1 MRALAVS
8 LKKGDMGIKKK
19 ALRETYRML
28 IEAVYAKW
36 NSEKFDDVPR
46 LMEKYKNQ
54 EAEIYDRIVRKYV
67 FCRPRKD
74 WQPLIEAMYTRFN
87 PSKLQELDGIFAKY
101 KDSEAALYRA
111 LCDKY
116 LPTLAKDDEPL
127 LFKVW
132 DADGSDAMS
141 MKDTEEVRLVSPSQE
156 NDLNPDQA
164 LPTDGLNIR
173 AIRASQPGVGEEVPT
188 EESKDCR
195 KDGKER
201 RKSGTRTKDSEVLP
215 SLFSSQLDRESM
227 AGVTDLPDAAADVDH
242 SQNAQGQ
249 SRKKLN
255 DASLRPKAAPRP
267 PETSRQLD
275 SAGVTQVSETSAAM
289 QPIARTKRQKRP
301 KENGHLE
308 EPTQGVLGRRKK
320 RRKVLGN
327 TIQPEGEHISQAP
340 SQELLGESNLE
351 HRRQQ
356 LKDKLFE
363 LKTQISI
370 QAPNSTRF
378 TFQNR
383 GQDVGQAAGARGI
396 DDAASSYSYS
406 DDEGRLSVAKTDA
419 ERAENRTV
427 VLRNKLEAQLRQKL
441 VHSLTK
447 Y

>member
-1 MRALAVS
+1 MHALAVS

-46 LMEKYKNQ
+46 LMEKYKDQ

-132 DADGSDAMS
+132 DADGSDAIS
-141 MKDTEEVRLVSPSQE
+141 IKDTEEVVRLVSPSQE
-156 NDLNPDQA
+156 NDLNPDQI
-164 LPTDGLNIR
+164 LPTDDLDIR
-173 AIRASQPGVGEEVPT
+173 AIRASQPGVGEEVPN

-195 KDGKER
+195 KDGK
-201 RKSGTRTKDSEVLP
+201 VLP
-215 SLFSSQLDRESM
+215 SLFSRQLDRESM
-227 AGVTDLPDAAADVDH
+227 ADAAADADH
-242 SQNAQGQ
+242 SQNAQGR
-249 SRKKLN
+249 SRKKSGRCKPVGLN
-255 DASLRPKAAPRP
+255 DASLRPKAAPKP
-267 PETSRQLD
+267 PETSKQLD
-275 SAGVTQVSETSAAM
+275 SAGMAQVSETSAAM
-289 QPIARTKRQKRP
+289 QPLARTKRQKRP
-301 KENGHLE
+301 KENGHAE
-308 EPTQGVLGRRKK
+308 EPTQGLPGRRKK
-320 RRKVLGN
+320 RRKALGN
-327 TIQPEGEHISQAP
+327 TAHPEGEHIFQASRAS
-340 SQELLGESNLE
+340 SQELLRESNLE
-351 HRRQQ
+351 YRRQQ
-356 LKDKLFE
+356 LKDKLLE

-370 QAPNSTRF
+370 QAPNSTHF
-378 TFQNR
+378 TVQKSGQN
-383 GQDVGQAAGARGI
+383 VGHAAGAGGI

-406 DDEGRLSVAKTDA
+406 DDEGRLSVAKTEA

-441 VHSLTK
+441 VKSLTK
-447 Y
+447 P